1 MLPILS
7 FIFQKGCRIMGKRK
21 KQKKKKPHDSP
32 VLTLEEENLLSS
44 FLEDR
49 KNIDLSIIKDQ
60 IQSPQLAQ
68 ALVEKLPVDD
78 PETLN
83 QVLAIRETFSQKN
96 VQRAVK
102 KTIFR
107 LKQKGI
113 SVPGPDSLK
122 KTPILSKNPESAEP
136 SAYLGAIDGLGNRA
150 VFIALPQIPMGVD
163 VGMGVINDEEGIIH
177 FVFGSNSKK
186 RMREV
191 KNMFFES
198 IGHMV
203 ETSLPHAATILERAY
218 TLNEG
223 GIGESSSGYLQ
234 LRPWILENVS
244 LLERSVIYDFIPL
257 ESVSREILTP
267 FQIDQLLGHELM
279 KSWIIDP
286 NNLKPLMDEIQKAE
300 ESPIFISEEQKA
312 NRINEVKENGIAKL
326 YPDSKRLLLKN
337 RLEEVAHV
345 FFKSEEEANARLCLT
360 AALSLDEKDSF
371 LGVNPFLK
379 TMVERSLD
387 FCSEAIKGTGES
399 TDPEDVSSSGIILP

>member
-1 MLPILS
+1 
-7 FIFQKGCRIMGKRK
+7 
-21 KQKKKKPHDSP
+21 
-32 VLTLEEENLLSS
+32 
-44 FLEDR
+44 
-49 KNIDLSIIKDQ
+49 
-60 IQSPQLAQ
+60 
-68 ALVEKLPVDD
+68 
-78 PETLN
+78 
-83 QVLAIRETFSQKN
+83 
-96 VQRAVK
+96 
-102 KTIFR
+102 
-107 LKQKGI
+107 
-113 SVPGPDSLK
+113 
-122 KTPILSKNPESAEP
+122 
-136 SAYLGAIDGLGNRA
+136 
-150 VFIALPQIPMGVD
+150 
-163 VGMGVINDEEGIIH
+163 VINDEEGIVQ

-191 KNMFFES
+191 RNMFFES

-218 TLNEG
+218 TQNEG

-244 LLERSVIYDFIPL
+244 LLERSVIYDFIPF

-267 FQIDQLLGHELM
+267 SQIDQLLGHELM

-286 NNLKPLMDEIQKAE
+286 NNLKPLMDEIQKVE
-300 ESPIFISEEQKA
+300 ESPIFISEEQKT
-312 NRINEVKENGIAKL
+312 NRINEVKESGIAKL

-345 FFKSEEEANARLCLT
+345 FFKSEEEANARLCLA

-379 TMVERSLD
+379 AMVERSLD
-387 FCSEAIKGTGES
+387 FCREAIKGTGES